1 MKGLQRLLSRIRNYR
16 SYFIASIVSNI
27 FLALFT
33 VFSIPLLI
41 PFFQMLFDRTPEK
54 VMRPEDNDITAWISY
69 YLSDLIQTYGK
80 EHALILVCGIMIVV
94 FFLKNLFRYLALYF
108 MAPLRNGII
117 YDIRKELFS
126 QYLRLPLSFYSSEK
140 KGNLLSG
147 MTTDV
152 QEIESS
158 ILNFVEVIFKSP
170 IIVFGSVVFM
180 LYVSPQLTL
189 FVFVLMIFTIVVI
202 GNISRTL
209 KKQSTQVQNSISA
222 ITTTTEE
229 TLGGIRV
236 IKGFGAEAYQADKF
250 DQENTYFRSVL
261 TKLLWRRDL
270 SGPTS
275 EFLGI
280 TVVTILLW
288 YGSLLVFEQQLMPE
302 TFFTFVFAFYQVIEP
317 SKTFTAAYYHIQ
329 KGLGA
334 LERVERVLYH
344 QNILPDPENPIPK
357 SDFNQIIEI
366 ENVTFTYPG
375 TTVPVLKHINLAVQ
389 RGEVVALVGASGA
402 GKSTLTDLMMRFYE
416 PELGTISIDSID
428 VSSIS
433 SVDLRKIFGMVSQE
447 AILFHDTIR
456 QNITLGLEVT
466 DEQVYDAARIAN
478 AFDFISA
485 LPQGLDTVVGDRG
498 TKLSG
503 GQRQRI
509 TIARAVLRNPPV
521 LILDEATSALDSE
534 SERLVQDALY
544 RLMEGRTSIV
554 IAHRL
559 STIQRADRIIVLDK
573 GEIIESGRHEE
584 LMARDTYYKKLV
596 QMQNVGGIE

>member
-1 MKGLQRLLSRIRNYR
+1 
-16 SYFIASIVSNI
+16 
-27 FLALFT
+27 
-33 VFSIPLLI
+33 
-41 PFFQMLFDRTPEK
+41 
-54 VMRPEDNDITAWISY
+54 
-69 YLSDLIQTYGK
+69 
-80 EHALILVCGIMIVV
+80 
-94 FFLKNLFRYLALYF
+94 
-108 MAPLRNGII
+108 
-117 YDIRKELFS
+117 
-126 QYLRLPLSFYSSEK
+126 
-140 KGNLLSG
+140 
-147 MTTDV
+147 
-152 QEIESS
+152 
-158 ILNFVEVIFKSP
+158 
-170 IIVFGSVVFM
+170 
-180 LYVSPQLTL
+180 
-189 FVFVLMIFTIVVI
+189 
-202 GNISRTL
+202 
-209 KKQSTQVQNSISA
+209 
-222 ITTTTEE
+222 
-229 TLGGIRV
+229 
-236 IKGFGAEAYQADKF
+236 
-250 DQENTYFRSVL
+250 
-261 TKLLWRRDL
+261 
-270 SGPTS
+270 
-275 EFLGI
+275 
-280 TVVTILLW
+280 
-288 YGSLLVFEQQLMPE
+288 MPE

-357 SDFNQIIEI
+357 SDFNQIIQI

-466 DEQVYDAARIAN
+466 DEQVYEAARIAN

-596 QMQNVGGIE
+596 LMQNVGGIE